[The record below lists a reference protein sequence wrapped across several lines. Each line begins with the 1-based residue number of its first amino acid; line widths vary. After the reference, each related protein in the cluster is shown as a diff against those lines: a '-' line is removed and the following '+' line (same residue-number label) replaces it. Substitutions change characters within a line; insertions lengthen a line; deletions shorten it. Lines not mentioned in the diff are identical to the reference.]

1 MSKHY
6 EFSYQSKKQR
16 LGVYV
21 AKLAM
26 LLLMS
31 NSAYMLGWHA
41 DTLVEKLSAVGGIC
55 IWVWVYS
62 NLLFVKVEVKEIFVP
77 PFNIRNGLEFLAIG
91 AVLSTIDMIHT
102 IWNIIELS

>member
-16 LGVYV
+16 LGVYA
-21 AKLAM
+21 AKIAT

-31 NSAYMLGWHA
+31 NSVYTLGWHT
-41 DTLVEKLSAVGGIC
+41 DTLIEKLSAAGGIS

-62 NLLFVKVEVKEIFVP
+62 NLLFVKLEVKEAFVP
-77 PFNIRNGLEFLAIG
+77 PFNIRNGLEFLVIG
-91 AVLSTIDMIHT
+91 AILSTINTINT